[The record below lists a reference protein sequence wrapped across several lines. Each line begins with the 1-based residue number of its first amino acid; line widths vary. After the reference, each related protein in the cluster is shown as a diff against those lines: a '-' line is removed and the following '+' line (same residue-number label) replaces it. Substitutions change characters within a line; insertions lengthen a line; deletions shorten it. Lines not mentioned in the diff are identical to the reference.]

1 MLIHLIFLSSH
12 STAEKMVSPVD
23 IHIHKHKLSLSLSRI
38 LFTHTLPTQ
47 YTNKLTNSTSFTYS
61 NSLYYSYTTFLP
73 LYLSLS
79 LPRSFTYLL
88 EEPTDSHTHPY
99 TSKQTSSQ
107 SVLSHSFSFYLPN
120 VYNNSLFLFERHT
133 PSLFP
138 GHTQGLTLVVIFKQT
153 EGTDYKDCEITIQL
167 LIEREPRQIIWEKK
181 HFSF

>member
-23 IHIHKHKLSLSLSRI
+23 IHKHKLSLSLSLSHSLTHSLTHSFS

-120 VYNNSLFLFERHT
+120 VYNNSLFLFGRHT

-138 GHTQGLTLVVIFKQT
+138 GHTHRDSRWWSSSNKQKGL
-153 EGTDYKDCEITIQL
+153 ITKIV
-167 LIEREPRQIIWEKK
+167 R
-181 HFSF
+181 